1 MIKSCS
7 RCNTKNPLYI
17 DYHDHERW
25 VQRFDDQYLFEMLIL
40 ESFQAGLS
48 RECVL
53 NKRENFKK
61 AYNNF
66 DIEKVC
72 NYDENKISELMKNPW
87 IIRNR
92 LKIKA
97 SINNTKIFKNIVNE
111 FWNFYEYLKT
121 FTNWQLIHETW
132 KTTNKW
138 SDNISKDLQKRW
150 MRFVWSVIIYSYL
163 QAIWVINSHEKD
175 CWFYKIS

>member
-1 MIKSCS
+1 MIKRCS

-25 VQRFDDQYLFEMLIL
+25 IPNFDDQYLFEMLIL
-40 ESFQAGLS
+40 EAFQAGLS

-53 NKRENFKK
+53 NKRENFRK
-61 AYNNF
+61 AYDNF

-72 NYDENKISELMKNPW
+72 ELMKNPW

-97 SINNTKIFKNIVNE
+97 SINNAKNFKNIVNE
-111 FWNFYEYLKT
+111 FWNFYGYLKT
-121 FTNWQLIHETW
+121 FTNWKTIHETW
-132 KTTNKW
+132 KTTNER

-150 MRFVWSVIIYSYL
+150 MKFVWSVIIYSYL
-163 QAIWVINSHEKD
+163 QAIWVINSHENE
-175 CWFYKIS
+175 CWFYKLS

>member
-1 MIKSCS
+1 MIKRCS
-7 RCNTKNPLYI
+7 RCNMKNPLYV

-25 VQRFDDQYLFEMLIL
+25 VPNFDDQYLFEMLIL
-40 ESFQAGLS
+40 ESFQAWLS

-53 NKRENFKK
+53 NKRENFRK

-66 DIEKVC
+66 DIERVC
-72 NYDENKISELMKNPW
+72 KYDENKISELMKNPW

-97 SINNTKIFKNIVNE
+97 SINNAKNFKNIVNE

-121 FTNWQLIHETW
+121 FTNWKIIYETW
-132 KTTNKW
+132 KTTNKR

-163 QAIWVINSHEKD
+163 QAIGIINSHEEVCFLNK
-175 CWFYKIS
+175 